1 MAAGDYDRL
10 YRLADTAI
18 NFDPRFEM
26 PPLLGGLILGDST
39 AHASE
44 ALRILN
50 RGWAS
55 HPSDWRYPFYMGYI
69 LYFSNGDP
77 VGGGKMVLDAAR
89 IPGSAPYLPLLAS
102 RMLSEGKEPETA
114 LALLRGMM
122 RQETNPDRIASLERR
137 IRDVTVERD
146 LQLLERAVG
155 EYRRRSGTLPETLGS
170 MVAAGIIG
178 EIPAEP
184 NGGRYVI
191 MPDGEVRSDRVT
203 GRMKVFRPK

>member
-1 MAAGDYDRL
+1 
-10 YRLADTAI
+10 
-18 NFDPRFEM
+18 
-26 PPLLGGLILGDST
+26 
-39 AHASE
+39 
-44 ALRILN
+44 
-50 RGWAS
+50 
-55 HPSDWRYPFYMGYI
+55 
-69 LYFSNGDP
+69 
-77 VGGGKMVLDAAR
+77 
-89 IPGSAPYLPLLAS
+89 
-102 RMLSEGKEPETA
+102 
-114 LALLRGMM
+114 
-122 RQETNPDRIASLERR
+122 
-137 IRDVTVERD
+137 VTVERD